1 MDDHDFGR
9 APDSSRKIVS
19 QPAKP
24 RESWQVWI
32 VGLLGVWIVWLLA
45 LAAVIALIAWI
56 VLKPHQA
63 AAPRGRYGNQAS
75 MPVVASAAQKG
86 DMPVVLNELGTVTPL
101 ATVTVKTQIAGQLQQ
116 LGFQEGQM
124 VKAGDF
130 LAQIDPRP
138 YQVALEQAEG
148 TLAKDQATLAN
159 AKVDLERY
167 TKLYK
172 QDSVAQQT
180 LDTQVATVHQLEGTV
195 KTDQGAVDS
204 AKLNLVY
211 CHITAPVTG
220 RVGLRQVDQG
230 NYVQT
235 SDTNGLVLITQLQPI
250 SVIFTLPEDN
260 LPDLMKRVKPGA
272 ALQVTAYDRTQTLKL
287 ATGKLDTVD
296 NSIDTTTG
304 TVKIRALFDNDDNGL
319 FPNQF
324 VNAALQL
331 DVLHDVVLVP
341 VSAVQRGA
349 PGTFVY
355 VVKPDNT
362 VTVRVVTL
370 GPGDAQ
376 NTSIAKGLE
385 VGEMVVVDGADKLRE
400 GAAVTLPGAKP
411 AADSK
416 ATDAKAGDAKPADGT
431 KPDDAK
437 QGDDQKGEHHHRHKD
452 GQ

>member
-19 QPAKP
+19 QPVRTRSP
-24 RESWQVWI
+24 VVFWLCV
-32 VGLLGVWIVWLLA
+32 LLGLA
-45 LAAVIALIAWI
+45 LVLGIIAWI